1 MIHDLILQAFTSLA
15 CVGMMAGGAIL
26 VVILFAVLRSAA
38 QESAA
43 YARAARRQLG
53 FEEDER

>member
-1 MIHDLILQAFTSLA
+1 MQLLTDLLQSAA
-15 CVGMMAGGAIL
+15 CVGMIAGGALL
-26 VVILFAVLRSAA
+26 VVILLAFLRSAA

-43 YARAARRQLG
+43 YTRAARRQLG